1 MKKTYKI
8 FILLAL
14 LLTSVPAFS
23 QWRFGISAAYE
34 NTGATWK
41 YEGKAQKVNNISG
54 FSITPTVAYEAVDEY
69 LDIRSGL
76 GFAMNGFSVQ
86 DNSIFGQNHFYSI
99 KQDIRLYYLQMPI
112 YAVGKLPVREATLLL
127 EVGPILSAGVGSK
140 STISYQLE
148 GIEYT
153 DEDNES
159 LFKDTLH
166 PFNCLIH
173 FGIGAEYMG
182 ARLTVGYNLG
192 VFDIMRIDSERSD
205 LLTDGFFVSIG
216 YVFDND

>member
-1 MKKTYKI
+1 MKI
-8 FILLAL
+8 FYRIITLSAL
-14 LLTSVPAFS
+14 LLISLPVFS
-23 QWRFGISAAYE
+23 QWGFGINVAYE
-34 NTGATWK
+34 NTGAMWK
-41 YEGKAQKVNNISG
+41 YDGKTQVVNNISG
-54 FSITPTVAYEAVDEY
+54 FSITPTVTYEAVESY
-69 LDIRSGL
+69 LDIQSGF

-99 KQDIRLYYLQMPI
+99 KQDIRLYYLQIPI

-173 FGIGAEYMG
+173 FAIGAEYMG
-182 ARLTVGYNLG
+182 ARLTAGYNLG
-192 VFDIMRIDSERSD
+192 VFNIMREDSHRSN
-205 LLTDGFFVSIG
+205 LKTDGFFVSVG
-216 YVFDND
+216 YVFDFD